1 MSDPTAKTVTRVLP
15 GAVAKASVGQVFLE
29 FLVIGITSFGGVV
42 RNEGCEAITQ
52 VLAGGTKPC
61 LPKKLL
67 HIVLQS

>member
-15 GAVAKASVGQVFLE
+15 DGVAKVSVGQIFLE
-29 FLVIGITSFGGVV
+29 FLDIGITSFGGVE

-61 LPKKLL
+61 LPKKVLP
-67 HIVLQS
+67 IVLHS